1 MSYKAL
7 DNFKHDKFQAIK
19 GVCYDFESQDNIDYF
34 LAAKWIEKSDKPA
47 QATIPAMFHDAET
60 IWHGS
65 GKKVMK

>member
-34 LAAKWIEKSDKPA
+34 LAAKWIE
-47 QATIPAMFHDAET
+47 
-60 IWHGS
+60 
-65 GKKVMK
+65 